1 MIIVHAFI
9 ERDTRVIPSNV
20 TSFLGIRKPL
30 SRLHNGLKSGISWSN
45 PNFLTWM
52 FRNNSFF
59 HQMTTLYFEI
69 KILHVFPFSDNSIN
83 GKWIVRVWWEILFV
97 MWDIYRLLYES
108 VLSEILQ
115 ISSYR
120 LQWSNKFDR
129 SGLSRVTY
137 YLAFLYYT

>member
-1 MIIVHAFI
+1 
-9 ERDTRVIPSNV
+9 
-20 TSFLGIRKPL
+20 
-30 SRLHNGLKSGISWSN
+30 
-45 PNFLTWM
+45 
-52 FRNNSFF
+52 
-59 HQMTTLYFEI
+59 MTTLYFEI
-69 KILHVFPFSDNSIN
+69 KILYVFPFSDNSIN

-108 VLSEILQ
+108 ILSEILQ